1 MSTNTNFTDHF
12 HKIND
17 HRKEL
22 IKALAPSGADFAF
35 GGAHRCWIKE
45 CAIKTAEDYIA
56 HTKNVLDAGFPFIPV
71 FHIAI
76 PMPPAWNGVRPA
88 ETTEYG
94 HPASKGKDWRHFE
107 NTLRWVF
114 AKEGWLGDTIPL
126 NDWTEIAFVADR
138 MINVAK
144 NSLVKLKE
152 EDFKDK
158 PPSNKA
164 VLVDYNSFSQY
175 IAKEMEGTKT
185 QEHHDILHQ
194 FPAAIRP
201 MVAMGMCD
209 AGTPD
214 A

>member
-22 IKALAPSGADFAF
+22 IKALAPSGADFVF

-56 HTKNVLDAGFPFIPV
+56 HAKKFLDAGFPMVPI

-107 NTLRWVF
+107 NTLRWTF

-126 NDWTEIAFVADR
+126 NDYTEIAFIADR
-138 MINVAK
+138 MFNVAK
-144 NSLVKLKE
+144 NSIFKLKT

-164 VLVDYNSFSQY
+164 VIVDYDTFSVW
-175 IAKEMEGTKT
+175 IEKEMEGTET
-185 QEHHDILHQ
+185 QRQYDALQQ
-194 FPAAIRP
+194 FPSPLRP
-201 MVAMGMCD
+201 MVAMGMCE